1 MIISPERK
9 FVVFAPWKTAS
20 STLHRRLE
28 GYNESRYSR
37 FYYFNTCLQR
47 VVHQHVT
54 CAEFRSFPESN
65 CGYFLASFVRN
76 PYDRVYSGFLQLKRD
91 AQRQPL
97 ARFPERWIENLVM
110 QQLADNLRQLCSAG
124 FDFNHWLDL
133 VQEHQIYEVGH
144 NTSFPLHPSHYWT
157 HFEGKQMVHFIG
169 KVENFEIDFQTLCS
183 MIGVVCGEKI
193 NENVANERLA
203 DENKPNSYKYLSLM
217 SAASIRKINQLFKV
231 DFDLF
236 GYEVV
241 SPDQ

>member
-1 MIISPERK
+1 MIISQEKK

-28 GYNESRYSR
+28 RYNESRYSR

-47 VVHQHVT
+47 VVTQHVT

-91 AQRQPL
+91 AQTQPL
-97 ARFPERWIENLVM
+97 APYPERWIKNLVM
-110 QQLADNLRQLCSAG
+110 QQVADNFRQLCSAG
-124 FDFNHWLDL
+124 FDFDRWLDL

-144 NTSFPLHPSHYWT
+144 NTSFRLHPSHYWT
-157 HFEGKQMVHFIG
+157 HFGGKQMVDFIG
-169 KVENFEIDFQTLCS
+169 KVENFEIDFETLCS
-183 MIGVVCGEKI
+183 KIGVVCGEKI
-193 NENVANERLA
+193 NKNVTNEESLQENP
-203 DENKPNSYKYLSLM
+203 PNRSRYLSLM
-217 SAASIRKINQLFKV
+217 SAASIRKINQLFKA

-241 SPDQ
+241 SPDL